1 MLSRNFD
8 RAELLQMRCRP
19 LRVEEREFERAQTF
33 NQSDQGD
40 LRGVRYTMKHRF
52 AKERA
57 ADGDA
62 VKSAGEF
69 IFAPRFDRMR
79 VAELVQPLVAFDDL
93 AIDPGV
99 LAFRAGPNHVAK
111 AMVDLDLENFFPGD
125 ASQRVRDM
133 KILQRNDRAR
143 VRRKPSDRILLHRH
157 RENAKPIA
165 LQQKLR
171 VDHLKQNARQD
182 LPDGQ
187 DFPESGLCSF
197 ALQILLI
204 LSICF

>member
-57 ADGDA
+57 ADGNA

-69 IFAPRFDRMR
+69 IFAPGFDRMR
-79 VAELVQPLVAFDDL
+79 VSELVQALVAFNDL

-99 LAFRAGPNHVAK
+99 VAFSTCANHFTEAI
-111 AMVDLDLENFFPGD
+111 VDLDFENIFSGD
-125 ASQRVRDM
+125 TFQGVRNV
-133 KILQRNDRAR
+133 KVLQRNDRAR
-143 VRRKPSDRILLHRH
+143 I
-157 RENAKPIA
+157 
-165 LQQKLR
+165 
-171 VDHLKQNARQD
+171 
-182 LPDGQ
+182 G
-187 DFPESGLCSF
+187 
-197 ALQILLI
+197 
-204 LSICF
+204 